1 MFSAA
6 LITSEKSLLIS
17 KDTYEIPIPLLI
29 RKDSFSFN
37 YENFIRGYHVHM
49 KLWSPLLDEC
59 LFGKKEQSNGVDKN
73 AVAVI
78 RLNSCGKQKM
88 VGHLPQN
95 ILKVVSLYICLP
107 HCYLELEV
115 TGKRMNCEV
124 GYGFEIP
131 SRIRFYGPEKATQC
145 LETRLTKIE
154 EQLKESVN
162 IA

>member
-1 MFSAA
+1 MLLCRSKNIFIFSAA

-88 VGHLPQN
+88 VGHFESGFVVYLPAT
-95 ILKVVSLYICLP
+95 LLP
-107 HCYLELEV
+107 G
-115 TGKRMNCEV
+115 T
-124 GYGFEIP
+124 
-131 SRIRFYGPEKATQC
+131 
-145 LETRLTKIE
+145 
-154 EQLKESVN
+154 
-162 IA
+162 